1 MTGTIFIEKHT
12 LLAPNVE
19 FELSKVVGGYTR
31 FEQVTATGER
41 TVNVGKVQP
50 IDRFKGHLVANCSA
64 YLASGARLQGAQ
76 IMGGEVLQDFNPT
89 DSGPGATGRGVECLG
104 LKANGEARVY
114 SAYDGD
120 TAASMAADGVQ
131 WTFGFMGAPVRGGEA
146 VDMEGSGRFQDF
158 HFRSAR
164 NILGVDK
171 HMNPMLMTV
180 HGHSQT
186 SGIGLNDLA
195 QLCAEFGFYEAIN
208 LDGGGS
214 AQAMH
219 RGKVYH
225 RSSDAQGRRL
235 IPSAVVIDV

>member
-1 MTGTIFIEKHT
+1 MAGTIIIEEHS
-12 LLAPNVE
+12 LLAPAVS
-19 FELSKVVGGYTR
+19 FELAKVVGGYTR
-31 FEQVTATGER
+31 FEQVTATGVR
-41 TVNVGKVQP
+41 TAEVGKVQP
-50 IDRFKGHLVANCSA
+50 IEKFKGHLVANCSG
-64 YLASGARLQGAQ
+64 YLTTGSRLQGVQ
-76 IMGGEVLQDFNPT
+76 IMGGEILQDFNST
-89 DSGPGATGRGVECLG
+89 NTGAGATGRGVECLG
-104 LKANGEARVY
+104 LKADGTARIY

-131 WTFGFMGAPVRGGEA
+131 WTFGFMGATVRGGEA

-158 HFRSAR
+158 AFRSAR
-164 NILGVDK
+164 NILGVDSQ
-171 HMNPMLMTV
+171 MNPMLLSV

-195 QLCAEFGFYEAIN
+195 QLCVEVGFHEAIN

-214 AQAMH
+214 AQAMY

-235 IPSAVVIDV
+235 IPSALVIDV